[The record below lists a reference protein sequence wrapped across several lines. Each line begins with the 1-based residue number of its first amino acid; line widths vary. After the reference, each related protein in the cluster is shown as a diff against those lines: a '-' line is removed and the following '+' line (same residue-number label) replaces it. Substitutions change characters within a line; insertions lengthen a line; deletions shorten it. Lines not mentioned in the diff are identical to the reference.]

1 MKTAQT
7 IVFTT
12 QQILSLDI
20 IQGNQEWKSS
30 KIDQLKG
37 AYWEVR
43 SDGTFVYAP
52 ANARD
57 DLYPLH
63 GTWHN
68 QNNSLVFS
76 AKNISEI
83 GTSPYPQERSF
94 AKAIV
99 DGKIDFI
106 EKQPV
111 LTMES
116 CSSMTSRA
124 VVNRQSFDST
134 VTSVYRTTISLRQV
148 K

>member
-83 GTSPYPQERSF
+83 GTSPYRVE
-94 AKAIV
+94 
-99 DGKIDFI
+99 
-106 EKQPV
+106 
-111 LTMES
+111 
-116 CSSMTSRA
+116 
-124 VVNRQSFDST
+124 
-134 VTSVYRTTISLRQV
+134 
-148 K
+148 